1 VVNISGHP
9 IQIVEGDILGD
20 AMLCSDEILDIAVDF
35 SDLNNQTFENS
46 DSDSLPDLIPI
57 EEDSDSDFFF
67 SPFFPTFPSEETTES
82 LARLF
87 SQVQAGQ
94 GVEPEIA
101 FADAHSHASEDISPS
116 QLYARTETPDTR
128 TDNFED
134 TSDVNTDEGNVQG
147 KSPYSHTVEILYTSS
162 FPSRTVE
169 VLQNIPSDKSFVK
182 PELHVLNSK
191 QGLSLKE
198 DEEGWL
204 SLSQTSKSQLDSEF
218 SLKLQRCIGSDLT
231 PLQQTKLIKLLFLNK
246 QLFGEKQG
254 VTSLISH
261 TIENSNVVFS
271 KPRKLSQAE
280 NDHADKLTAAML
292 KDGVIRTSSS
302 PYNSPII
309 MVTKKD
315 GSIRFCVDYRR
326 LNKVTKT
333 CKYPLTYAS
342 SCYDKLH
349 ESYYFTSL
357 DFQSAYW
364 SIPMAEEDKEKTAFT
379 VRSGK
384 FEFNVMPFGLS
395 NAVAT
400 FCHLMDKLFAVYQWN
415 FLLCFIDDCL
425 IFTKKNF
432 SLHLSQ
438 L

>member
-1 VVNISGHP
+1 
-9 IQIVEGDILGD
+9 VE
-20 AMLCSDEILDIAVDF
+20 S
-35 SDLNNQTFENS
+35 
-46 DSDSLPDLIPI
+46 
-57 EEDSDSDFFF
+57 
-67 SPFFPTFPSEETTES
+67 
-82 LARLF
+82 
-87 SQVQAGQ
+87 
-94 GVEPEIA
+94 EIA
-101 FADAHSHASEDISPS
+101 FADTHAHASEDISPS

-218 SLKLQRCIGSDLT
+218 SLKLQRCIGSNLT
-231 PLQQTKLIKLLFLNK
+231 PLQKTKLTKLLLLNK

-309 MVTKKD
+309 MVMNSNKD
-315 GSIRFCVDYRR
+315 G
-326 LNKVTKT
+326 
-333 CKYPLTYAS
+333 
-342 SCYDKLH
+342 
-349 ESYYFTSL
+349 
-357 DFQSAYW
+357 
-364 SIPMAEEDKEKTAFT
+364 
-379 VRSGK
+379 
-384 FEFNVMPFGLS
+384 
-395 NAVAT
+395 
-400 FCHLMDKLFAVYQWN
+400 
-415 FLLCFIDDCL
+415 
-425 IFTKKNF
+425 
-432 SLHLSQ
+432 
-438 L
+438 